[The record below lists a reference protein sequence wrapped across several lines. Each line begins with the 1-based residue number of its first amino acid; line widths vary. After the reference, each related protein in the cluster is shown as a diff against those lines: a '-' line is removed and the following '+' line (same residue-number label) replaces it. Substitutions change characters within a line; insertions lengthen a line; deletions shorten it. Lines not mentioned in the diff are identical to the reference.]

1 MSLCSS
7 VLISFS
13 LCLFFFFFPDVLAQI
28 ELEIEFPFPLFSC
41 KYLKCYRTF
50 VSKMVYSASKNMRR
64 LDSQIWGL
72 FHPFEQINSIIF
84 KKKKKKKWGWFI

>member
-1 MSLCSS
+1 MQTNQQLNFLFIMSLCSS

-50 VSKMVYSASKNMRR
+50 VSKMGYSASKNMRR

-72 FHPFEQINSIIF
+72 FHPF
-84 KKKKKKKWGWFI
+84 